1 MKKIF
6 LTMMMLA
13 FVAMPAF
20 AQKKDLKGSKQTL
33 QKAVETQDKKKMATS
48 LQEGNE
54 IKDNENKAA
63 TMESQLKFKRIM
75 FQSELELSPTEFKAF
90 WEVYESYTKEL
101 YAISE
106 RENELLESISR
117 RQMLKTVDEINLLKI
132 EDDQARALL
141 ICSQEK
147 AMEQIKLDQVYVE
160 RFCSVMPVQKY
171 LKMKDLDQTFDLK
184 KKLAKKKNQ
193 DRKNQVQETNN
204 DNKPSKEETKDSKK
218 DKKKDSKKFDK
229 KKESKK

>member
-20 AQKKDLKGSKQTL
+20 AQKKDLKGTKQTL
-33 QKAVETQDKKKMATS
+33 QKAVETQDKRKMVVS
-48 LQEGNE
+48 LQEGSE

-63 TMESQLKFKRIM
+63 SMESQLKFKRIM
-75 FQSELELSPTEFKAF
+75 FQSELELSPEEFKAF
-90 WEVYESYTKEL
+90 WEVYEGYTKEL
-101 YAISE
+101 YAIFE
-106 RENELLESISR
+106 KENELMESICK

-141 ICSQEK
+141 SCSQEK
-147 AMEQIKLDQVYVE
+147 AMEQMKLDQIYAE
-160 RFCSVMPVQKY
+160 KFCSVMPVQKY

-184 KKLAKKKNQ
+184 RKIAKKKNQ
-193 DRKNQVQETNN
+193 VQEANN
-204 DNKPSKEETKDSKK
+204 ENKPSKEEIKDSKK
-218 DKKKDSKKFDK
+218 DKKKDSKKTDK
-229 KKESKK
+229 KKELNK